1 MVYFIKVIK
10 EIRQNVTEYPTTSKT
25 LLDKIASGD
34 EISWDEFYLK
44 YAPIVKALAKFKGL
58 NAVDADDICQQV
70 MMQFFKQSK
79 TFKFDPN
86 IAKFRTYFGLIV
98 NSKICSY
105 FRNSKENPTDDMEWI
120 PVDAETET
128 LFMDEWRKTVLKE
141 AEQELK
147 QRVAPETFQ
156 AYELYAVQNRPVKKV
171 AEYLDCSENQVYQAK
186 KRCFA
191 MMREILLAMNEQDPE
206 LQLELSKYDV

>member
-1 MVYFIKVIK
+1 MSLK
-10 EIRQNVTEYPTTSKT
+10 YPTTSKT

-58 NAVDADDICQQV
+58 DANAADDVCQQV
-70 MMQFFKQSK
+70 MLQFFKQSK

-86 IAKFRTYFGLIV
+86 IAKFRTYFGRIV
-98 NSKICSY
+98 NAKITNYYRKRGEVS
-105 FRNSKENPTDDMEWI
+105 SDKPEEI
-120 PVDAETET
+120 PVDSEEGN
-128 LFMDEWRKTVLKE
+128 LFMNEWRKTVLKE

-171 AEYLDCSENQVYQAK
+171 AEYLDCTENQVYQAK

-191 MMREILLAMNEQDPE
+191 MMREILLAMNETDPE
-206 LQLELSKYDV
+206 LQLELSKYDL

>member
-1 MVYFIKVIK
+1 MLLK
-10 EIRQNVTEYPTTSKT
+10 YPTTSKT
-25 LLDKIASGD
+25 LLDKIVSGD

-58 NAVDADDICQQV
+58 DANAADDVCQQV
-70 MMQFFKQSK
+70 MLQFFKQSK

-86 IAKFRTYFGLIV
+86 IAKFRTYFGRIV

-105 FRNSKENPTDDMEWI
+105 FRNAQDLPTEDLEWI
-120 PVDAETET
+120 PVDTETEN
-128 LFMDEWRKTVLKE
+128 LFMDEWRKVILQE
-141 AEQELK
+141 AEQKLK

-171 AEYLDCSENQVYQAK
+171 AEYLDCTENQVYQAK

-191 MMREILLAMNEQDPE
+191 MMREILLEMNEADPD
-206 LQLELSKYDV
+206 LQMELSCYGI

>member
-1 MVYFIKVIK
+1 MSLK
-10 EIRQNVTEYPTTSKT
+10 YPTTSKT

-58 NAVDADDICQQV
+58 DANAADDVCQQV
-70 MMQFFKQSK
+70 MLQFFKQSK

-86 IAKFRTYFGLIV
+86 IAKFRTYFGRIV
-98 NSKICSY
+98 NAKITNYYRKRGEVS
-105 FRNSKENPTDDMEWI
+105 SDEPEEI
-120 PVDAETET
+120 PVDSEEGN
-128 LFMDEWRKTVLKE
+128 LFMNEWRKTVIKE
-141 AEQELK
+141 AEQVLK

-171 AEYLDCSENQVYQAK
+171 AEYLDCTENQVYQAK

-206 LQLELSKYDV
+206 LQLELSKYEL

>member
-1 MVYFIKVIK
+1 MSLK
-10 EIRQNVTEYPTTSKT
+10 YPTTSKT
-25 LLDKIASGD
+25 LLEKISSGD

-44 YAPIVKALAKFKGL
+44 YSPIVKAIAQFKGL
-58 NAVDADDICQQV
+58 NEVDADDICQQV

-86 IAKFRTYFGLIV
+86 IAKFRTYFGRIV
-98 NSKICSY
+98 NAKIVNYYRKRGEVSS
-105 FRNSKENPTDDMEWI
+105 NEPEEI
-120 PVDAETET
+120 PVDSEEEK
-128 LFMDEWRKTVLKE
+128 LFMDEWRKAVLKE

-171 AEYLDCSENQVYQAK
+171 AEYLDCTENQVYQAK

-191 MMREILLAMNEQDPE
+191 MMREILLAMHEQDPE
-206 LQLELSKYDV
+206 LQLELSKYEL

>member
-1 MVYFIKVIK
+1 MSLK
-10 EIRQNVTEYPTTSKT
+10 YPTTSKT

-58 NAVDADDICQQV
+58 DANAADDVCQQV
-70 MMQFFKQSK
+70 MLQFFKQSK

-86 IAKFRTYFGLIV
+86 IAKFRTYFGRIV
-98 NSKICSY
+98 NAKIANYYRKRGEVS
-105 FRNSKENPTDDMEWI
+105 SDEPEEI
-120 PVDAETET
+120 PVDSEEGN
-128 LFMDEWRKTVLKE
+128 LFMDEWRKTVIKE
-141 AEQELK
+141 AEQVLK
-147 QRVAPETFQ
+147 QRVSPETFQ

-171 AEYLDCSENQVYQAK
+171 AEYLDCTENQVYQAK

-206 LQLELSKYDV
+206 LQLELSKYDL